1 MANPTRLTQDM
12 IDGYIDRGYWDK
24 LSISDILRR
33 NAERSPDKEVLVDS
47 DTRLTWAELENRTN
61 NVAVGLLKLGMK
73 RDQAIV
79 AQLPSSV
86 TSLLLLLACHKAGI
100 LCCFSPMTFRYNELK
115 HIVKTT
121 KAVAVLTPTEYRGV
135 NYFNMVREIARDVPE
150 LNIFLV
156 TDNDVP
162 QGALSFRSLYEGP
175 FKTDSYQK
183 YLQRKAFSPF
193 EVSAFALSSG
203 TTGMPK
209 CIEHTGAS
217 FKSAG
222 WGVAQRAKLTEDDVI
237 GNIAPLSGGP
247 GLQNWWGA
255 FQVGAKS
262 CLLEHFSPDKALEL
276 IQRERITYLSAI
288 PTQLIR
294 MLKESNLDRYDLSTL
309 RVIRTGAAAFDA
321 YLAAETEQRF
331 RCKVLIAG
339 GSMETF
345 SFAQSG
351 VDDPREKRLRTLGK
365 PFPGNEIKIVDDDGR
380 EVSVGQIGQL
390 LVRGAATSSGY
401 YGDLDATLAAWGTIG
416 NKGWFKTG
424 DLAKIDEQ
432 GYVAIVG
439 RKKQMIIRGGQ
450 NIYPGEIEDL
460 LVSHPKLMQAVIIG
474 IPDLVMGERVCVCVT
489 PVPGQGLTLEE
500 ITSFLREKGLAIHKL
515 PERLEVLEQFP
526 TLVDGQKVD
535 KISLTKKI
543 IEKVMAEG
551 EDNV

>member
-1 MANPTRLTQDM
+1 MTKPTRLTQDM
-12 IDGYIDRGYWDK
+12 IDDYIDRGYWDE
-24 LSISDILRR
+24 LSIPDILRQ
-33 NAERSPDKEVLVDS
+33 NAECYPYKEAVVDS
-47 DTRLTWAELENRTN
+47 ETRLTWAELEERANGI
-61 NVAVGLLKLGMK
+61 AVGLLKSGMK
-73 RDQAIV
+73 RDQAMM
-79 AQLPSSV
+79 AQLPSSA
-86 TSLLLLLACHKAGI
+86 TSLLLLLACHRAGI

-115 HIVKTT
+115 HIARTI
-121 KAVAVLTPTEYRGV
+121 KAVAVVTPWEYRGI
-135 NYFNMVREIARDVPE
+135 NYFTMAREIARDVPE
-150 LNIFLV
+150 LTLFLV

-162 QGALSFRSLYEGP
+162 QGARSFRGVCEGP
-175 FKTDSYQK
+175 FERDIHEE
-183 YLQRKAFSPF
+183 YLRGKAFSPF

-222 WGVAQRAKLTEDDVI
+222 WGVVQRAKLTGDDVI

-276 IQRERITYLSAI
+276 IQRERITYLSVI

-294 MLKESNLDRYDLSTL
+294 MLKESDLDRYDLSTL

-321 YLAAETEQRF
+321 SLARETEQRF
-331 RCKVLIAG
+331 TCKVLIAG
-339 GSMETF
+339 GSQETF

-380 EVSVGQIGQL
+380 EVPVGQIGHL
-390 LVRGAATSSGY
+390 FVRGAATSSGY

-416 NKGWFKTG
+416 NEGWFNTG
-424 DLAKIDEQ
+424 DLARIDEQ
-432 GYVAIVG
+432 GYLALVG
-439 RKKQMIIRGGQ
+439 RKKEMIIRGGQ

-460 LVSHPKLMQAVIIG
+460 LLSHPTVRQAVVIG
-474 IPDLVMGERVCVCVT
+474 IPDPVMGERVCACVT
-489 PVPGQGLTLEE
+489 PVAGNVISFEAM
-500 ITSFLREKGLAIHKL
+500 TSFLKKKGLAVHKL
-515 PERLEVLEQFP
+515 PERLMVMEQFP
-526 TLVDGQKVD
+526 QLADGQKVD
-535 KISLTKKI
+535 KITLRNMI
-543 IEKVMAEG
+543 LEKL
-551 EDNV
+551 